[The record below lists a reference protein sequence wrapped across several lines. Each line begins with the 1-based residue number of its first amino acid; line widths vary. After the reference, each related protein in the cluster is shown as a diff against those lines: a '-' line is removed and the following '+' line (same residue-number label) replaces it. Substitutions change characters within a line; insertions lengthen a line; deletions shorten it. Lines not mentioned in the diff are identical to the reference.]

1 MNCVDWEDLPMP
13 DCTERYVSGSSLSQ
27 FAGPDAYRAKSE
39 EYFSGARLDYVS
51 ELPVDSTARIL
62 EIGCAYGETGALALN
77 LAKCGSYCAV
87 ELSERAAAL
96 AKTKLTEVV
105 VGNVEQITLPW
116 EDASFDA
123 MILSEVVEH
132 LLDPWAVL
140 QKLRPLLKP
149 GAVVFSSSPNVS
161 HHSVVRM
168 LIGGNWTLQDS
179 GLMDRTHLRWFTP
192 KSYREL
198 FQSTGYVVDSV
209 RALGGLGP
217 KSRLLNLLTFGRLRH
232 LLTYQIDLRAHC
244 G

>member
-1 MNCVDWEDLPMP
+1 MT
-13 DCTERYVSGSSLSQ
+13 DCTGRLVNPLPQ
-27 FAGPDAYRAKSE
+27 VAGPDAYRTKSQ

-51 ELPVDSTARIL
+51 ELSASSDARVL

-77 LAKCGSYCAV
+77 MGKCGSYCAV
-87 ELSERAAAL
+87 ELSESAAAL
-96 AKTKLTEVV
+96 AKSKLTEVV

-116 EDASFDA
+116 EERSFDA
-123 MILSEVVEH
+123 MILSEVMEH

-140 QKLRPLLKP
+140 QKLRPLMKP

-161 HHSVVRM
+161 HHSVLRM
-168 LIGGNWTLQDS
+168 LMRGDWTLQDS

-198 FQSTGYVVDSV
+198 FESTGYVVDSV

-217 KSRLLNLLTFGRLRH
+217 KARLLNWLTFGQLHH

-244 G
+244 S